1 MSKLIEIVKAQIPN
15 DFFTTTELMRIFL
28 KSPDG
33 RYGLVKRAIA
43 KGDIIR
49 IRRGLYVLSKRHQ
62 RNGIDLF
69 ELAQTIYGPSYIS
82 LESALSYHGWIPEGV
97 QTTTSVSQN
106 RSREFRTPLGVF
118 SYSRMPK
125 FNYIGA
131 ERISSGRSLF
141 LMADPA
147 KALVDIVFVL
157 KKDWKGAAALLSSLR
172 IESEDLKK
180 TNKETLNQLK
190 NKILSQRV
198 TRFIDGL
205 MKDMDL

>member
-1 MSKLIEIVKAQIPN
+1 MSKLIETVKAQIPN
-15 DFFTTTELMRIFL
+15 DFFTTAELMRILL

-33 RYGLVKRAIA
+33 HYGLVKRAIA

-82 LESALSYHGWIPEGV
+82 LESALSYHRWIPEGV

-106 RSREFRTPLGVF
+106 RSIEFRTPLGVF

-125 FNYIGA
+125 FNYIGV
-131 ERISSGRSLF
+131 ERISS
-141 LMADPA
+141 
-147 KALVDIVFVL
+147 
-157 KKDWKGAAALLSSLR
+157 
-172 IESEDLKK
+172 
-180 TNKETLNQLK
+180 
-190 NKILSQRV
+190 
-198 TRFIDGL
+198 
-205 MKDMDL
+205 

>member
-1 MSKLIEIVKAQIPN
+1 MSKLIEIIKTQIPN
-15 DFFTTTELMRIFL
+15 DFFTTAELMRILL

-97 QTTTSVSQN
+97 QTTTSISQN
-106 RSREFRTPLGVF
+106 RSREFKTPLGVF
-118 SYSRMPK
+118 SYSRMSK
-125 FNYIGA
+125 FNYIGV

-141 LMADPA
+141 LMADPV
-147 KALVDIVFVL
+147 KALVDMVFVL
-157 KKDWKGAAALLSSLR
+157 KKDWKGAAPLLSSLR

-180 TNKETLNQLK
+180 INKETLNQLK

>member
-15 DFFTTTELMRIFL
+15 DFFTTAELMRILL

-118 SYSRMPK
+118 SYSRMSK

-141 LMADPA
+141 LMAGPA
-147 KALVDIVFVL
+147 KALVDLVFVL
-157 KKDWKGAAALLSSLR
+157 KKDWKGAAPLLSSLR

-180 TNKETLNQLK
+180 INKETLNQLK

-205 MKDMDL
+205 IKDMDL

>member
-1 MSKLIEIVKAQIPN
+1 
-15 DFFTTTELMRIFL
+15 MRILL

-147 KALVDIVFVL
+147 KALVDMVFVL
-157 KKDWKGAAALLSSLR
+157 KKDWKGASPLLSSLR

-180 TNKETLNQLK
+180 INKETLNQLK

>member
-1 MSKLIEIVKAQIPN
+1 MSNLTEIIKAQIPN
-15 DFFTTTELMRIFL
+15 DFFTTAELMRIL
-28 KSPDG
+28 QKSPDS
-33 RYGLVKRAIA
+33 RYGLVKRTIA

-49 IRRGLYVLSKRHQ
+49 IRRGFYILSEDHQ

-69 ELAQTIYGPSYIS
+69 ELAQAIYGPSYIS

-106 RSREFRTPLGVF
+106 RSREFRTPLGLF

-125 FNYIGA
+125 FNYIGV

-147 KALVDIVFVL
+147 KALVDMVFVL
-157 KKDWKGAAALLSSLR
+157 KKDWEGAAPLLSSLR
-172 IESEDLKK
+172 IEREDLKK
-180 TNKETLNQLK
+180 INKEILNQLK
-190 NKILSQRV
+190 NKRFSPTV
-198 TRFIDGL
+198 THFIDGL
-205 MKDMDL
+205 MKDMD

>member
-1 MSKLIEIVKAQIPN
+1 MSNLTEIIKAQIPN
-15 DFFTTTELMRIFL
+15 DFFTTAELMKILL

-49 IRRGLYVLSKRHQ
+49 IRRGLYILSKRHQ

-106 RSREFRTPLGVF
+106 RSKEFRTPLGVF
-118 SYSRMPK
+118 SYSRMSK

-147 KALVDIVFVL
+147 KALVDMVFVL
-157 KKDWKGAAALLSSLR
+157 KKDWEGSAPLLSSLR

-180 TNKETLNQLK
+180 INKEILNQLK

-205 MKDMDL
+205 MKDMD

>member
-1 MSKLIEIVKAQIPN
+1 MSKLIEIIKTQIPN
-15 DFFTTTELMRIFL
+15 DFFTTAELMRIQL

-125 FNYIGA
+125 FNYIGV

-147 KALVDIVFVL
+147 KALVDMFFVL
-157 KKDWKGAAALLSSLR
+157 KKDWQGAAPLLSSLR

-180 TNKETLNQLK
+180 INKETLNQLK

-205 MKDMDL
+205 MKDMGL